1 MNNYSFTGRLARDS
15 ETRFTQGGMPICSF
29 TVAVDY
35 GFGDNKGT
43 NWLRC
48 SLFGKRAEGRLP
60 QYLVKG
66 TQVAI
71 SGELKIGEYTDKDGN
86 KRTSVDVNVGN
97 LDLIGG
103 KASGDGPA
111 QGGGYAGGQGG
122 KQQGG
127 GFPSHGGG
135 GNNPAP
141 KAKSADPFSN
151 SPDFPDAPI
160 DDDIPF

>member
-1 MNNYSFTGRLARDS
+1 MNVYTFTGRLARDC
-15 ETRFTQGGMPICSF
+15 ETRFTQGGMAICSF

-43 NWLRC
+43 NWIRC

-66 TQVAI
+66 TQVAV
-71 SGELKIGEYTDKDGN
+71 SGELRVREYTDNEGN
-86 KRTSVDVNVGN
+86 KRTSVDTSVNS

-103 KASGDGPA
+103 RQDSGGQANQGSAAGSFPS
-111 QGGGYAGGQGG
+111 QGGGGG
-122 KQQGG
+122 
-127 GFPSHGGG
+127 
-135 GNNPAP
+135 AA
-141 KAKSADPFSN
+141 AKSSDPFASA
-151 SPDFPDAPI
+151 PDFGSVPV